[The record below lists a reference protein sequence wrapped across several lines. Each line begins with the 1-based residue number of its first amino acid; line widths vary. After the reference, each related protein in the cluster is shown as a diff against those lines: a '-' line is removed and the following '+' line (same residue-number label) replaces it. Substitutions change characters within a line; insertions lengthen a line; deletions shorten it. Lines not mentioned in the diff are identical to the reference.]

1 MNLAPAN
8 VTELTSFLV
17 EAHTQGRKVTSVN
30 LQALNR
36 VLEHKVEDMTASV
49 QAGMTLN
56 DLQQQLGSRGQ
67 WLPIDP
73 YGEGLTIGTI
83 LETNASGPRRFG
95 YGTIRDYVIG
105 MTVALADGRLVHSGG
120 KVVKNVAGY
129 DLMKVF
135 IGSQG
140 SLGIITEVT
149 FKVLPVPESE
159 RFLEAHCD
167 SLDSA
172 NKLIDGIFDSELA
185 PKVLDLHNLSPSV
198 SPFSL
203 VLGFAGTE
211 PEVEWQIALA
221 RKLGVNQTSSLDYQ
235 NNFFREAPS
244 FRTVSVLPS
253 KLIDVIRDLNKTPF
267 VARAGN
273 GIVYYSSSLAMRD
286 ENRPTQLE
294 ERLKLQFDPKG
305 IFPVFPN

>member
-8 VTELTSFLV
+8 VAELTSLLV
-17 EAHTQGRKVTSVN
+17 EAHTQGRKVKSIDLN
-30 LQALNR
+30 ALNR
-36 VLEHKVEDMTASV
+36 VLEHKSEDMTATV
-49 QAGMTLN
+49 QAGITLN
-56 DLQQQLGSRGQ
+56 DFQQQLGSRGQ

-73 YGEGLTIGTI
+73 YAEGLTIGKI
-83 LETNASGPRRFG
+83 LEVNASGPRRFG

-105 MTVALADGRLVHSGG
+105 MTVALADGRLIHSGG

-129 DLMKVF
+129 DLMKLF
-135 IGSQG
+135 IGSGG

-159 RFLEAHCD
+159 RFLEARCD
-167 SLDSA
+167 SLDIA
-172 NKLIDGIFDSELA
+172 NKLIEAIFDSELA
-185 PKVLDLHNLSPSV
+185 PEVLDLHNLTPSS
-198 SPFSL
+198 SPFCL

-221 RKLGVNQTSSLDYQ
+221 RKLGVNQSSSLDYQ
-235 NNFFREAPS
+235 NNFFRGTPS

-253 KLIDVIRDLNKTPF
+253 KLIDVIRDLNHSPF

-273 GIVYYSSSLAMRD
+273 GIVYHSGSLAARD
-286 ENRPTQLE
+286 ENRPTHLE
-294 ERLKLQFDPKG
+294 NRLKIQFDPKG